1 MELASAAAFE
11 PERARL
17 GGALAVLCLA
27 ALVDCHSGAR
37 YALTEPV
44 HLIGRANPGAHI
56 ALGDP
61 FVSRSHARIV
71 RDAAS
76 EFWFCDLESANGSFV
91 NARQAVGPIRLTPGD
106 RIAVGTSVFR
116 FETLPL
122 SREVRD
128 V

>member
-1 MELASAAAFE
+1 MEHASPTQPE
-11 PERARL
+11 TERAL
-17 GGALAVLCLA
+17 VTGALAALCLA

-37 YALTEPV
+37 YALTGPV
-44 HLIGRANPGAHI
+44 HLIGRNPAAHI
-56 ALGDP
+56 TLSDP

-76 EFWFCDLESANGSFV
+76 QFWFCDLESANGSYV
-91 NARQAVGPIRLTPGD
+91 NARQAVGPVRLRPGD

-116 FETLPL
+116 FEGAPD